1 VGTLVAMTLP
11 ALVIALI
18 LLGVFELAVSRRRGA
33 KHGTALSGVSF
44 EVLEAAFHPA
54 KHHQIDERQSQSLMR
69 AEQDEAAPP
78 FSTVDLATGQ
88 ARLVVPAKNP
98 HPLIME

>member
-18 LLGVFELAVSRRRGA
+18 LLGVFELAASRRRGA

-54 KHHQIDERQSQSLMR
+54 KHHQIDARESQSLIR
-69 AEQDEAAPP
+69 DEQEEGAPP
-78 FSTVDLATGQ
+78 FSTVDLSAGK
-88 ARLVVPAKNP
+88 ARLVLPTKDYP
-98 HPLIME
+98 SR